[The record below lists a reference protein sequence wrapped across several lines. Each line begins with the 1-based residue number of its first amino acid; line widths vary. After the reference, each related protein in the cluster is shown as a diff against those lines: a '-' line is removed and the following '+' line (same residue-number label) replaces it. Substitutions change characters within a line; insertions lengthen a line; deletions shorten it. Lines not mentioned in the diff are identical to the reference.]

1 MKETHLR
8 IPAQGLQGQWARG
21 WDPLILWTQRL
32 QYPCRGPTTCQAALG
47 RRDPRQQE
55 GAPQPPLVSQ
65 GENVFFVITN
75 LVVTPNQRQETCAEV
90 RFGPESRV
98 WGWERCRQCLGSTSL
113 LKQGLLPLPGPL
125 GECVYRCAYLHDSG
139 EKQVPKACVAPGRE
153 EPLSSPWGGIWL

>member
-1 MKETHLR
+1 MKETNLR

-21 WDPLILWTQRL
+21 WDPLILWTQHL